1 MARAGRHYHDVDWHQ
16 CPPRHV
22 RTLPEGTKVYVRG
35 SAENRT
41 RVPAIQAA
49 EEADDGEWNTWF
61 GVIVGKT
68 ETGGDYI
75 VEAADGRGFSDGINP
90 YARPYGKVRV
100 PWQAMMVIGAPAARQ
115 KGPPTAAWKPY
126 ARQWEAEREERGS
139 SSGWREEIETA
150 NATERAKNEKTE
162 EGKAKRKRNAER
174 LRLTACEKSAREST
188 AAMEEAE
195 AKRWRRYYRQEGR
208 QRQKEHRERSPTPE
222 AAAMEQFLNE
232 VYAEHGPRLEAMAAN
247 AATAAR
253 HNGSAQTGKTATAKR
268 THEEMGAD
276 REAAEGDDGVERA
289 RAAEAGAEDS
299 MEVDGAAAAAERR
312 VEHSDDEEEEEEAAP
327 ATKKKKGKKRCK
339 QLKSKARMRAKKREG
354 QTNTGDK
361 RDSPPEA

>member
-1 MARAGRHYHDVDWHQ
+1 MAADVAKRKVKHPPVAQAGRHYHDVDWHQ

-41 RVPAIQAA
+41 RVPAVQAA
-49 EEADDGEWNTWF
+49 EEADEGEWNTWF

-68 ETGGDYI
+68 DTGGDYI

-162 EGKAKRKRNAER
+162 EGKAKMKRNAER

-222 AAAMEQFLNE
+222 AAAMDQFLNE
-232 VYAEHGPRLEAMAAN
+232 MYAEHGPRLEAMAAN
-247 AATAAR
+247 AASAAR
-253 HNGSAQTGKTATAKR
+253 HNGNVENGTTATAKR

-276 REAAEGDDGVERA
+276 REAAEGGDKVERA
-289 RAAEAGAEDS
+289 RAAEAEES
-299 MEVDGAAAAAERR
+299 MEVGGAAAADDRR
-312 VEHSDDEEEEEEAAP
+312 AEHSDDDEEEEETAP
-327 ATKKKKGKKRCK
+327 VVKKKRKKRC
-339 QLKSKARMRAKKREG
+339 AKNRLG
-354 QTNTGDK
+354 RQIRRRNTRKGDM
-361 RDSPPEA
+361 